1 MKTSRRTFLIA
12 SAGLAS
18 SVALGGRALAEPAK
32 VEESDPVAVGLGYRH
47 DAALVDKSAQ
57 PKYAA
62 GEHCGNCQLFQGQ
75 AGDQWGPCAIFAGKL
90 VAGAGWCSAYTKK
103 A

>member
-12 SAGLAS
+12 GAGLAS
-18 SVALGGRALAEPAK
+18 SVALGGRALAAPAK
-32 VEESDPVAVGLGYRH
+32 VEESDPVAIGLSYKH
-47 DAALVDKSAQ
+47 DAALIDKAAQ
-57 PKYAA
+57 PKYTP

-75 AGDQWGPCAIFAGKL
+75 ASDAWAPCAIFAGKL
-90 VAGAGWCSAYTKK
+90 VAGPGWCSAYSKK